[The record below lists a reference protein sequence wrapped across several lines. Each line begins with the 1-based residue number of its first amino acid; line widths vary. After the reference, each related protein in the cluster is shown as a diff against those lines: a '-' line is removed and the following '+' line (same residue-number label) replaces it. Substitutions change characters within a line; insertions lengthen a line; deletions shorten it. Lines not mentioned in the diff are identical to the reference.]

1 MEKKLI
7 YMDNAATTPVK
18 PEVLDAMLPYF
29 TEKFGNPSSIYS
41 ISSENKKAITDARE
55 VIAKTINTTPEN
67 IYFTAGG
74 SESDNWALKATA
86 DAYASK
92 GKHIITT
99 KSTMRFFTPV
109 SIWRRKASRS
119 LIWMWMRTVW

>member
-74 SESDNWALKATA
+74 SESDNWALKENISSQAG
-86 DAYASK
+86 SN
-92 GKHIITT
+92 I
-99 KSTMRFFTPV
+99 MRFFTPV

-119 LIWMWMRTVW
+119 LTWMWMRTVW

>member
-55 VIAKTINTTPEN
+55 VMRRPSTPRRRISILPQVVPSLTT
-67 IYFTAGG
+67 G
-74 SESDNWALKATA
+74 
-86 DAYASK
+86 
-92 GKHIITT
+92 H
-99 KSTMRFFTPV
+99 
-109 SIWRRKASRS
+109 
-119 LIWMWMRTVW
+119 

>member
-41 ISSENKKAITDARE
+41 ISSENTEYCNK
-55 VIAKTINTTPEN
+55 
-67 IYFTAGG
+67 GG
-74 SESDNWALKATA
+74 VHVCKR
-86 DAYASK
+86 K
-92 GKHIITT
+92 GN
-99 KSTMRFFTPV
+99 
-109 SIWRRKASRS
+109 
-119 LIWMWMRTVW
+119 

>member
-55 VIAKTINTTPEN
+55 VIAKTINTTPR
-67 IYFTAGG
+67 
-74 SESDNWALKATA
+74 SEERRV
-86 DAYASK
+86 
-92 GKHIITT
+92 GKEC
-99 KSTMRFFTPV
+99 R
-109 SIWRRKASRS
+109 SRWS
-119 LIWMWMRTVW
+119 PYH

>member
-55 VIAKTINTTPEN
+55 VIAPC
-67 IYFTAGG
+67 GV
-74 SESDNWALKATA
+74 S
-86 DAYASK
+86 AS
-92 GKHIITT
+92 G
-99 KSTMRFFTPV
+99 
-109 SIWRRKASRS
+109 RRRDTWFA
-119 LIWMWMRTVW
+119 